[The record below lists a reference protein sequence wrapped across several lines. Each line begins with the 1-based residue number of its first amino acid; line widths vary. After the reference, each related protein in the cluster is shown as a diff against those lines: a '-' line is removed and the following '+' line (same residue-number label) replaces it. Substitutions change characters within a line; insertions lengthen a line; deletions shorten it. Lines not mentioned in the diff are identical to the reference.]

1 MCPRDEPLSW
11 IYWLGIILA
20 GIVFAVT
27 VSKGIAYLKQRRLEK
42 IRGMSIEDNT
52 INFVPP
58 GTEILK

>member
-1 MCPRDEPLSW
+1 MCPRVEPLSW